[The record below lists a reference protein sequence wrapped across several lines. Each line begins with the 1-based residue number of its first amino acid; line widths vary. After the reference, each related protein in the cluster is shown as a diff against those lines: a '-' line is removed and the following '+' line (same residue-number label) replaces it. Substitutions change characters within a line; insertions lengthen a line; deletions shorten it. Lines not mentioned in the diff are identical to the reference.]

1 MPLTTWRW
9 ATCTAPQKV
18 GRNTLRYCG
27 TPLKYSFSEASQ
39 HKSVTFVELGEKG
52 SVTIAAEP
60 LVPRHDLRELRGSYM
75 ELPTAAITRHRP
87 WTITCTSL

>member
-1 MPLTTWRW
+1 M
-9 ATCTAPQKV
+9 
-18 GRNTLRYCG
+18 GRDTLRYCG

-75 ELPTAAITRHRP
+75 ELTDRRNYEAPP
-87 WTITCTSL
+87 WTITCTSP